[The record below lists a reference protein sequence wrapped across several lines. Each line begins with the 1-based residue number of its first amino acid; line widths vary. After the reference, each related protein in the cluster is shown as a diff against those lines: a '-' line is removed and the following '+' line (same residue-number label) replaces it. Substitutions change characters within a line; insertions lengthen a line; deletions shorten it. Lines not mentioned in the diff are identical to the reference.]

1 MLNWMDA
8 ELRSGLE
15 ELEKKNITSLLLQ
28 NGAGERHGLEE
39 LDKRSQ
45 VVSSKWI
52 R

>member
-28 NGAGERHGLEE
+28 NGAGERHVLKE
-39 LDKRSQ
+39 
-45 VVSSKWI
+45 I
-52 R
+52 